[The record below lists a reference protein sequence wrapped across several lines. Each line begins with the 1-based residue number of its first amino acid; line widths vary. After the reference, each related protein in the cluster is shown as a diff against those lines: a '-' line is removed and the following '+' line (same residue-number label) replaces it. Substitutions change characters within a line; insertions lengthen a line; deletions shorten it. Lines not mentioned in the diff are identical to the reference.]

1 MNLDSLLT
9 LPRNIKKVIF
19 VIHDAVV
26 IFVAFWFAQNLK
38 ASYSQEWAEPAN
50 WLAFAATAVLT
61 ILLFTR
67 LGLYRAVTRYVSTKV
82 LT

>member
-1 MNLDSLLT
+1 MNLDSLLA

-38 ASYSQEWAEPAN
+38 ASYSQEWGRAGQ
-50 WLAFAATAVLT
+50 LAGFC
-61 ILLFTR
+61 R
-67 LGLYRAVTRYVSTKV
+67 PRPY
-82 LT
+82 

>member
-1 MNLDSLLT
+1 MNLDSLLA

-38 ASYSQEWAEPAN
+38 AS
-50 WLAFAATAVLT
+50 
-61 ILLFTR
+61 
-67 LGLYRAVTRYVSTKV
+67 
-82 LT
+82 